1 MIWISS
7 ALLSDLSD
15 EIFFRIDSIISV
27 NLMISEFGGLYTLPI
42 ILNFFEETLTF
53 KKMDSK
59 TLSSKTDIF
68 LTPQNHVHFLP
79 NRVPLP
85 PTFEHKLSI

>member
-53 KKMDSK
+53 KKIDSK

-68 LTPQNHVHFLP
+68 SNT
-79 NRVPLP
+79 
-85 PTFEHKLSI
+85 S